1 MFLVGLSMAN
11 SRLKDLFSDWKL
23 YILAA
28 LRLIIIPFVLI
39 AVFRLVPFK
48 STSLVPKVYAI
59 LSAMPVA
66 AVLPAIAEQY
76 NANIELASKTVFITS
91 LLSMLTIP
99 LVLLFV

>member
-1 MFLVGLSMAN
+1 
-11 SRLKDLFSDWKL
+11 
-23 YILAA
+23 
-28 LRLIIIPFVLI
+28 
-39 AVFRLVPFK
+39 
-48 STSLVPKVYAI
+48 
-59 LSAMPVA
+59 MPVA